1 MPPSPG
7 SVIGTSHKAASA
19 ASLYS
24 SQSAAS
30 LKAPSY
36 TRRTTSS
43 SSRGRAEHVYSLL
56 NSKGTPWCSLRFH
69 SAAHTAHNVPVFWEG
84 DTIDGTLELD
94 ESKDN
99 IVQIDIIAAGRV
111 VTSIDDYDTNVF
123 MKITQTVA
131 CRKDKPAGS
140 QSWPFSLVFPRQV
153 TVTDKAGSQTS
164 FLPPT
169 FLERNTRVSV
179 QYDLF
184 AHVRRG
190 RFRSDSRVGTVIA
203 YVPSIQPGP
212 PSRLR
217 QLAYRRGSRIKGP
230 SLDPQGWV
238 VLKPTPITGTIFNDR
253 PIRAVCTLALAT
265 PLCYTKGTA
274 IPCVLFV
281 ESPDAQALDI
291 LSSPKAVDVRLQ
303 RCVTYSSIPPS
314 QRTHAVRKEWNT
326 SFDFPSSATFW
337 PGPPCENPHQRQL
350 DGEIQLSPHLKP
362 SCAIMHFSIT
372 YNVVMFPFDA
382 VGLGSSDKSLLLTE
396 QVDIGTLFAEGPK
409 VKVYSTP
416 KYADSSSKF
425 AQFNPDH
432 PIVSDSS
439 VIGPSGLRYLT

>member
-99 IVQIDIIAAGRV
+99 IVQIDIIVSPHFSWRNSTHPAQAAGRV

-190 RFRSDSRVGTVIA
+190 RFRSDSR
-203 YVPSIQPGP
+203 
-212 PSRLR
+212 
-217 QLAYRRGSRIKGP
+217 
-230 SLDPQGWV
+230 
-238 VLKPTPITGTIFNDR
+238 
-253 PIRAVCTLALAT
+253 
-265 PLCYTKGTA
+265 
-274 IPCVLFV
+274 
-281 ESPDAQALDI
+281 
-291 LSSPKAVDVRLQ
+291 
-303 RCVTYSSIPPS
+303 
-314 QRTHAVRKEWNT
+314 
-326 SFDFPSSATFW
+326 
-337 PGPPCENPHQRQL
+337 
-350 DGEIQLSPHLKP
+350 
-362 SCAIMHFSIT
+362 
-372 YNVVMFPFDA
+372 
-382 VGLGSSDKSLLLTE
+382 
-396 QVDIGTLFAEGPK
+396 
-409 VKVYSTP
+409 
-416 KYADSSSKF
+416 
-425 AQFNPDH
+425 
-432 PIVSDSS
+432 
-439 VIGPSGLRYLT
+439 